1 MRHVKL
7 FLASGNSLKK
17 DRDEIMLFLA
27 NKNQYLVKHGIF
39 LELVRWEFLSSSF
52 SNTRKQDDFNK
63 ELEDS
68 DIFTCLIFDRI
79 GQYTREEFDKA
90 YEMYKA
96 GKNPKKFYLYFKT
109 LPKGK
114 REEAIEVLEFR
125 HGIEKE
131 EQIYREYKTP
141 DQLKLFLNQNLDEDM
156 PEMLKEVLLK
166 NIFEPDAKPITEEIP
181 DHILDHIEDA
191 DKMLSKNLTEE
202 ALTVYQE
209 ALKEVNKRSNPR
221 IYGRIQLGQGICYVN
236 LCYSLDQEKNLLKGI
251 LKFEEALEYLEYA
264 TDKQNYLLSMLRL
277 CSAYNLMGSIRD
289 RKKNLSKAIELSEKI
304 ISLPDEKEFPE
315 IFADIYRILGAC
327 YKELMVMDSR
337 KDWFDKAQSYF
348 QQALALTDKDKDSEL
363 YTKIAVGLANSYCFY
378 TLLELDPEKKITLL
392 RESIRLCDEAL
403 LLDTYEKDAILYVTV
418 LDCIS
423 NSYNHLN
430 SLTRE
435 VCDIQKAV
443 EYNKKELEI
452 LQDYENTVTYLTA
465 LSNYSMN
472 LIKLYDQ
479 TKQMAYLT
487 ESIATSEKGLK
498 KTTLQTQPIRFSKF
512 HVNIGV
518 CYTKK
523 APLEEN
529 QADKI
534 QWLQKAL
541 EEFALASHVFTKSQ
555 FLIGYK
561 SIRNYEAGCYLQLSK
576 IENKEE
582 NLRKAQEKMDDLLA
596 CYEGAQKDGFYE
608 AIENLQNQINQE
620 KGKLRE

>member
-7 FLASGNSLKK
+7 FLASGNNLKK

-79 GQYTREEFDKA
+79 GQYTKEEFDKA
-90 YEMYKA
+90 YAMYKT

-114 REEAIEVLEFR
+114 KEEAVEVHEFR
-125 HGIEKE
+125 KVIEKE
-131 EQIYREYKTP
+131 EQIYREYKSP

-156 PEMLKEVLLK
+156 PEMLKEALLK

-181 DHILDHIEDA
+181 DYVLDHIEDA

-202 ALTVYQE
+202 ALEVYQE
-209 ALKEVNKRSNPR
+209 TLKQVNKRNNPR
-221 IYGRIQLGQGICYVN
+221 VYGRIQLGQGTCFVN
-236 LCYSLDQEKNLLKGI
+236 LSYSLDQEKNLLKAI
-251 LKFEEALEYLEYA
+251 LKFEEALEYLDYS
-264 TDKQNYLLSMLRL
+264 TDKQNYLWTMLRL
-277 CSAYNLMGSIRD
+277 CSVYNSMGSLRD
-289 RKKNLSKAIELSEKI
+289 RKKNLSKAIELAEKVL
-304 ISLPDEKEFPE
+304 SLPDEKEFPE
-315 IFADIYRILGAC
+315 IFADIYRILGIC

-337 KDWFDKAQSYF
+337 KDWFDKAKHYF

-363 YTKIAVGLANSYCFY
+363 YTKIAVGLANAYSFY
-378 TLLELDPEKKITLL
+378 TLLELDPEKKISLL
-392 RESIRLCDEAL
+392 KESICLCDEVL
-403 LLDTYEKDAILYVTV
+403 LLDTLETDAILFVTA

-430 SLTRE
+430 SLTRK

-443 EYNKKELEI
+443 EYNQKELVI
-452 LQDYENTVTYLTA
+452 LQDFENTVTYLTA

-479 TKQMAYLT
+479 TKQIKYLE

-512 HVNIGV
+512 HVNIGI
-518 CYTKK
+518 CYFKK

-529 QADKI
+529 PADKI
-534 QWLQKAL
+534 QYLQKAL

-561 SIRNYEAGCYLQLSK
+561 SIRNYEAGCYLQLNK

-596 CYEGAQKDGFYE
+596 CYEGVQKDGFYE
-608 AIENLQNQINQE
+608 AIEKLQDQINQE
-620 KGKLRE
+620 KSS